1 MKRRR
6 WIAAFL
12 SLVMILT
19 MVSPVSAKGFSKDSN
34 SSGDKYSWSQTKEE
48 SPNDKKETS
57 QETASV
63 DETAAEDDG
72 TFYPAQAEGKR
83 TQRPAGKTGRD
94 TVCAL

>member
-1 MKRRR
+1 MKRKR

-57 QETASV
+57 QDTACL
-63 DETAAEDDG
+63 
-72 TFYPAQAEGKR
+72 PMKR
-83 TQRPAGKTGRD
+83 LQKKQQ
-94 TVCAL
+94 LQMKLM